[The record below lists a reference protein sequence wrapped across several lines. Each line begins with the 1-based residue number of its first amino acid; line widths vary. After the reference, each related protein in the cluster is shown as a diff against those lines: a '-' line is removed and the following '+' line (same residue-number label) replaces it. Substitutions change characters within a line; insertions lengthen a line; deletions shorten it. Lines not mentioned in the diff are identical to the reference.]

1 MRYRRLTYRYEI
13 LLSPSVGWPPAS
25 QWQADALRSVIG
37 RAHWRPATDVYESP
51 EALTVVVELPGVDAE
66 ELEALLYEDALVVEG
81 ERKLPCCED
90 DARYRSAE
98 IRQGR
103 FRLELPIPPSV
114 DRERVDARY
123 DRGVLRIIITKAA
136 GR

>member
-1 MRYRRLTYRYEI
+1 MRYRRVTYRYEI
-13 LLSPSVGWPPAS
+13 LVTPSVGWPPAS
-25 QWQADALRSVIG
+25 QWQADALRNVIG

-51 EALTVVVELPGVDAE
+51 EALTVVVELAGVEAE

-81 ERKLPCCED
+81 ERKLPCCDD

-103 FRLELPIPPSV
+103 FRLELPLDVAIDADGVES
-114 DRERVDARY
+114 RYERGFLYIRLPKQQAR
-123 DRGVLRIIITKAA
+123 
-136 GR
+136 